1 MIRVFDWTQGELLEG
16 LLCYRE
22 GKYFEAHE
30 HWELVWLQAVE
41 PEKTFLQ
48 ALILLAGSFHH
59 FGRGNKNGALSM
71 LRKSLSRLDKYP
83 EIFGG
88 IAVGT
93 LRADLRGWLV
103 ALETELVDKPA
114 IPQINFASP

>member
-1 MIRVFDWTQGELLEG
+1 MLDWTQGELLEG
-16 LLCYRE
+16 LRCYRE

-30 HWELVWLQAVE
+30 QWELVWLQAIE

-59 FGRGNKNGALSM
+59 FRRANKNGALSM
-71 LRKSLSRLDKYP
+71 LRKSLLRLDKYP
-83 EIFGG
+83 ETFGG
-88 IAVGT
+88 IAVEH

-103 ALETELVDKPA
+103 ALETELVEKPA
-114 IPQINFASP
+114 VPQINFA

>member
-1 MIRVFDWTQGELLEG
+1 MLDWTQGELLEG
-16 LLCYRE
+16 LRCYR
-22 GKYFEAHE
+22 GGQYFEAHE

-59 FGRGNKNGALSM
+59 FRRGNRNGALSM
-71 LRKSLSRLDKYP
+71 LRKSLTRLDNYP
-83 EIFGG
+83 ETFEG
-88 IAVGT
+88 IAVEN

-103 ALETELVDKPA
+103 ALETELVETPA
-114 IPQINFASP
+114 IPHIGLTS